1 MGGNRSKWCPE
12 CVLCFHALLPLHDR
26 SIILIRNVS
35 FPEGWGIQQQHGGIL
50 RWKRGNTPRH
60 DHLHAHCTHSTAQK
74 HARTH
79 EDFPAVHLNP
89 VHPVPFDSRAAPCF
103 YLQARR
109 NAVLST
115 FKTCCSAENELIP
128 RPACYMNKKT
138 KNRRPAKT
146 FPTQLILKRSPG
158 RSNFRFATQLLQ
170 IQSSF
175 WLSGWLAAPPNKAP
189 IVWNL

>member
-1 MGGNRSKWCPE
+1 MMPRMCA
-12 CVLCFHALLPLHDR
+12 VLPCSAALARQIHHPDTQR
-26 SIILIRNVS
+26 VIS
-35 FPEGWGIQQQHGGIL
+35 WGL
-50 RWKRGNTPRH
+50 GNTAATRG
-60 DHLHAHCTHSTAQK
+60 DTSMKARQHAEAWSPLRTLDTLDCSKT
-74 HARTH
+74 RTH
-79 EDFPAVHLNP
+79 AWRFSCRAPKSCAP
-89 VHPVPFDSRAAPCF
+89 CVPFDSRAVSCF

-109 NAVLST
+109 NAVPST
-115 FKTCCSAENELIP
+115 FKTCCTAENQLIP
-128 RPACYMNKKT
+128 RPACYMNETKT
-138 KNRRPAKT
+138 RRPAKT